1 MDKVQE
7 LAKSVAEGGFS
18 LVEDG
23 TKILNIIDAVNS
35 TFSDILPLDERRDV
49 CYTVLDCL
57 DTEYGWDAPRMS
69 EEVERGFYKIMI
81 QWRIKV

>member
-18 LVEDG
+18 WVEDG
-23 TKILNIIDAVNS
+23 TKILNIIDAINS

-81 QWRIKV
+81 QWRVKV